1 MEFTLFYTGQMPI
14 SKKGQAVRKQDLR
27 RNFHSQLKIL
37 WKQPPLINSP
47 YLLNPNGKISLVS
60 AFSEFQFVPLVSQRI
75 HTVAELDIT
84 LLRPGPPGAIIKSGD
99 VDNRLKII
107 VDSLK
112 MPQQRDDL
120 PEGDIPQK
128 GETPFFCL
136 LEDDNL
142 ITRVSINT
150 AQLLNDSLHSSEV
163 VLLIHVVT
171 KVTSKMYAILNFV

>member
-1 MEFTLFYTGQMPI
+1 MEFTLFYKGELPI
-14 SKKGQAVRKQDLR
+14 SKKRQAEKKQELR
-27 RNFHSQLKIL
+27 RYFHSQLKLL

-47 YLLNPNGKISLVS
+47 YLLNPTGDISLV
-60 AFSEFQFVPLVSQRI
+60 FGFGGFQFIPLVSQRI
-75 HTVAELDIT
+75 YAVAELDIT

-120 PEGDIPQK
+120 PEGDMPQE

-142 ITRVSINT
+142 ITRVSVNT
-150 AQLLNDSLHSSEV
+150 AQLLIDSLNSSEV
-163 VLLIHVVT
+163 VLLIHVLT
-171 KVTSKMYAILNFV
+171 KQTSKMYATLNFV